1 MEQSSMNSK
10 FKKLERLDSVK
21 IGYARTSTIE
31 QNLGLKVQIEALVDC
46 SIIFSEH
53 FNI

>member
-31 QNLGLKVQIEALVDC
+31 QNLGLKVQTEALVDC
-46 SIIFSEH
+46 SIVFSEH